1 MDYDNDDAIFLNS
14 MSDSKNGRRYR
25 REAVPI
31 SEEIREAE
39 RMNDDDVDGDT
50 AHFQSTFGLV
60 LSCMGCVVG
69 TGNIWRFP
77 RIVAQNSNEE
87 GGLVFLIVWLMF
99 LFLWSSPLLLLE
111 YGTGRYT
118 KKAVLGSFRQFLGDN
133 HIWCGAWISM
143 VTFCISCFYS
153 VVLGWCFYYFIYY
166 IGHSLPASKE
176 EADQTFK
183 DYAEDSYWP
192 VLTHFIAILFGAL
205 CVTRGVK
212 TIEKVSIVL
221 VPLLLLII
229 LFTFTWSLTRK
240 YTDVGIRFLFTP
252 HWESFK
258 EPRLWV
264 DAMSQNAFDTGA
276 GMGLMIPYSAYMTK
290 KNGIV
295 KYGHLV
301 PSINNLVSLL
311 CGITIFG
318 TVFSSLMES
327 RPYETQADIV
337 NIMKDSGPASTGLT
351 FIWMPVLFETIGSF
365 GRVMAVLFFLCLSF
379 AGITSLM
386 SNLEL
391 MTKTFTD
398 FGLDRKYGM
407 SITVILTF
415 SLGLPSA
422 LNINILTNQDFVWG
436 FALVING
443 MMMLYMA
450 MRFGIR
456 KFRDVIVN
464 NYSENDW
471 KLTIFWEVIIR
482 VVAPIEAIVL
492 IVWWAVDL
500 INQDEGDGE
509 AWYTFGRET
518 LVMTVTQWFG
528 LMLILIILNI
538 IYVLVRGKRIRTFS
552 WTYESESESEPLVVP
567 RRGPAFT
574 RDFDHSHNVTRD
586 LDGSVSEL
594 RL

>member
-1 MDYDNDDAIFLNS
+1 MDYNNDSFHLGS
-14 MSDSKNGRRYR
+14 MSDRRYR
-25 REAVPI
+25 KEALSI

-39 RMNDDDVDGDT
+39 SQKEEDNGEGG
-50 AHFQSTFGLV
+50 AHFTSTFGLV

-87 GGLVFLIVWLMF
+87 GGLVFLIVWLLF
-99 LFLWSSPLLLLE
+99 LFLWSSPLLMLE

-118 KKAVLGSFRQFLGDN
+118 KMAVLGSFRKFLGDN

-153 VVLGWCFYYFIYY
+153 VVLGWCFYYFVYY
-166 IGHSLPASKE
+166 IGHNLPASKE
-176 EADQTFK
+176 ESQQTFR
-183 DYAEDSYWP
+183 DYAEESYWP
-192 VLTHFIAILFGAL
+192 VLTHFIAITLGAL

-212 TIEKVSIVL
+212 TIEKVSMVL

-229 LFTFTWSLTRK
+229 LFTFTWSLTQK
-240 YTDVGIRFLFTP
+240 YTDVGIKFLFTP
-252 HWESFK
+252 HWASFK

-264 DAMSQNAFDTGA
+264 DAVSQNAFDTGA

-301 PSINNLVSLL
+301 PAINNLVSLI

-327 RPYETQADIV
+327 RPAGTQADIV
-337 NIMKDSGPASTGLT
+337 EIMKDSGPASTGLT
-351 FIWMPVLFETIGSF
+351 FIWMPVLFETIGTF

-386 SNLEL
+386 SNFEL

-398 FGLDRKYGM
+398 FGLERKYGM
-407 SITVILTF
+407 PLTVILTF
-415 SLGLPSA
+415 SVGLPSA
-422 LNINILTNQDFVWG
+422 LNINVLTNQDFVWG

-443 MMMLYMA
+443 LMLLYMA
-450 MRFGIR
+450 MRFGVS
-456 KFRDVIVN
+456 KFRDEVVN
-464 NYSENDW
+464 KYSENDW
-471 KLTIFWEVIIR
+471 KLSILWEIIIR
-482 VVAPIEAIVL
+482 IIAPIEAVVL
-492 IVWWAVDL
+492 IVWWAIDL
-500 INQDEGDGE
+500 ITKDAGDGE
-509 AWYTFGRET
+509 DWYIYGRET
-518 LVMTVTQWFG
+518 LVMTITQWFG
-528 LMLILIILNI
+528 LMLILILINF
-538 IYVLVRGKRIRTFS
+538 IYVQVRGEKGRTFS
-552 WTYESESESEPLVVP
+552 RNSESEPLVI
-567 RRGPAFT
+567 RQRSRAFT
-574 RDFDHSHNVTRD
+574 REFDNSYNMARN
-586 LDGSVSEL
+586 LDGSVKEL
-594 RL
+594 KL